1 MCRLIQD
8 NGAQRTLSAFFKKN
22 RFLDLMIINFENAS
36 SHNMLCKTLIV
47 CYWLNQKGP
56 GIHTKYTKSVLKIP
70 VANFRHLIIP

>member
-1 MCRLIQD
+1 
-8 NGAQRTLSAFFKKN
+8 
-22 RFLDLMIINFENAS
+22 MIINFENAS

-47 CYWLNQKGP
+47 CYWLNQKGL